1 MGDVFLEGVD
11 VLAEG
16 FEAGGSEGAGGAG
29 HLALKTLLDRDITG
43 SRELFYLDAE
53 VPCGGSCLLLNVREI
68 SRFHPSKKRHHSQP
82 QLRMKYWIQFREHH
96 SLILAFDNKSCSH
109 EHEAGQCENEH
120 LFLVCPRDKIYGHTA
135 DAGDKSG
142 DLDCPVSQSDS
153 TDGLG

>member
-1 MGDVFLEGVD
+1 MRDVFLEGVD

-29 HLALKTLLDRDITG
+29 HLAFETLLDSDVTRRG
-43 SRELFYLDAE
+43 KLVQLDAE
-53 VPCGGSCLLLNVREI
+53 IAGGGSGLLLNVREI
-68 SRFHPSKKRHHSQP
+68 SRFHPSKKRHHRQP
-82 QLRMKYWIQFREHH
+82 QLRMKYGIQFREHH